1 MAYKSRFKSI
11 FHGVVDIISLIDTDY
26 NILMVNEA
34 YERLLKKTSDECIG
48 EKCYS
53 IIRHRETPCEDC
65 PILDFKK
72 MHGDTGNII
81 ISIGN
86 DNVSIS
92 RHPVFDNNG
101 KFIGVFEIGRII
113 TKELKMEQ
121 ELQHHGRLKLMGKLA
136 ASIVHEIKN
145 PLVGI
150 GLMAISI
157 KNRLKETEIKDD
169 IHEDMESIIHEV
181 QRLERLL
188 ENLMDFGKPSIFL
201 TKKEDIHHPINETL
215 KLLNKKLK
223 PAGIKVHKVFDR
235 EIPLVMIDLS
245 KIQQVFLNIFL
256 NAVDAMQGGGEITI
270 KTGRFQ
276 EDIEEDVTEHWVEV
290 TIQDN
295 GTGIKEEYLPY
306 IFDPFYSKSHRK
318 TGLGLSVVSRII
330 DLHCGRIK
338 IQSREGQ
345 GTKVKIYLPI
355 A

>member
-11 FHGVVDIISLIDTDY
+11 FHGVVDIISLIDTNY

-34 YERLLKKTSDECIG
+34 YERLLKKTSEECIG
-48 EKCYS
+48 KKCYS
-53 IIRHRETPCEDC
+53 IIRHRESPCEDC
-65 PILDFKK
+65 PILDSKK
-72 MHGDTGNII
+72 KYGDNGNIV

-92 RHPVFDNNG
+92 RHPVFDNKG
-101 KFIGVFEIGRII
+101 KLIGVFEIGRII
-113 TKELKMEQ
+113 TKELKMER
-121 ELQHHGRLKLMGKLA
+121 ELQHQGRLKMMGELA

-150 GLMAISI
+150 GLMTISI
-157 KNRLKETEIKDD
+157 KNRLKETEINND
-169 IHEDMESIIHEV
+169 IQEDMESVIHEV
-181 QRLERLL
+181 QRLEKLL

-215 KLLNKKLK
+215 KLLDKKLN
-223 PAGIKVHKVFDR
+223 PAGIKVNKIFDP
-235 EIPLVMIDLS
+235 EIPQVMIDLS

-270 KTGRFQ
+270 KTGLFQ
-276 EDIEEDVTEHWVEV
+276 EDIEEDITRNWVEV

-306 IFDPFYSKSHRK
+306 IFDPFYSKSRRK

-330 DLHCGRIK
+330 DLHHGRIK
-338 IQSREGQ
+338 ITSQEGQ
-345 GTKVKIYLPI
+345 GTTVRIYLPI

>member
-26 NILMVNEA
+26 NILMVNKA
-34 YERLLKKTSDECIG
+34 YERLLKKTSEECIG

-53 IIRHRETPCEDC
+53 IIRHRESPCEDC
-65 PILDFKK
+65 PILDSKK
-72 MHGDTGNII
+72 KYGDNGNIV

-92 RHPVFDNNG
+92 RHPVFDNKG
-101 KFIGVFEIGRII
+101 KLIGVFEIGRII
-113 TKELKMEQ
+113 TKELKMER
-121 ELQHHGRLKLMGKLA
+121 ELQHQGRLKMMGELA

-150 GLMAISI
+150 GLMTISI
-157 KNRLKETEIKDD
+157 KNRLKETEINND
-169 IHEDMESIIHEV
+169 IQEDMESVIHEV
-181 QRLERLL
+181 QRLEKLL

-215 KLLNKKLK
+215 KLLDKKLNS
-223 PAGIKVHKVFDR
+223 AGIKVNKIFDP
-235 EIPLVMIDLS
+235 EIPQVMIDMS

-270 KTGRFQ
+270 KTGLFQ
-276 EDIEEDVTEHWVEV
+276 EDIEVDITRNWVEV

-306 IFDPFYSKSHRK
+306 IFDPFYSKSRRK

-330 DLHCGRIK
+330 DLHHGRIK
-338 IQSREGQ
+338 ITSQEGQ
-345 GTKVKIYLPI
+345 GTTVRIYLPI